1 MKTNQAEEKTK
12 NLIEEEERVRNV
24 WSVWLSRLSITAL
37 SAPVPMEVE
46 NFLTQVVY
54 TKKLYRIV
62 KVNSPFGISQR
73 FILHFLLLTALHC

>member
-1 MKTNQAEEKTK
+1 
-12 NLIEEEERVRNV
+12 
-24 WSVWLSRLSITAL
+24 
-37 SAPVPMEVE
+37 MEVE

-73 FILHFLLLTALHC
+73 FILHFLLLTTVIAKRGEILRKNVLVNYIALLTLS